1 LGDGWSLLSMTAL
14 MLLLVL
20 LDLMDGSPD
29 QTLILAT
36 SLFREI
42 L

>member
-1 LGDGWSLLSMTAL
+1 MGWSLLSMTAL

-36 SLFREI
+36 SLFRE
-42 L
+42 LL

>member
-1 LGDGWSLLSMTAL
+1 MGWSLLSKTAL

-36 SLFREI
+36 SLFRE
-42 L
+42 LL

>member
-1 LGDGWSLLSMTAL
+1 MMGWSLLSKMAL
-14 MLLLVL
+14 MLLLLVL
-20 LDLMDGSPD
+20 LDLTDGSPD

>member
-1 LGDGWSLLSMTAL
+1 MEPTLQDGL
-14 MLLLVL
+14 MLLLLVL

-36 SLFREI
+36 SLFRE
-42 L
+42 LL